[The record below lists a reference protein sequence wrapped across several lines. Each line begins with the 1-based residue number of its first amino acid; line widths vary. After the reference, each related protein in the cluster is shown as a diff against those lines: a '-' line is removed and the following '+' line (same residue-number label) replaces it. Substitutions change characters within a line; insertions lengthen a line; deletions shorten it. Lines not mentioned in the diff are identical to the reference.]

1 MSLSLGY
8 RPGHLTVNLV
18 RGTQFIDTIELTDP
32 LTGLPTP
39 WPVGT
44 TAWLRLYKPGT
55 AFDVTWPALIMGAL
69 MSWDVLPA
77 LVDDVPKGS
86 TAQLWLDYPDPG
98 LLPFVWVTGHVS
110 HEACG
115 GSGFDTLLVIP
126 PGFPGAGAIAVP
138 VPGPQGPPGVGG
150 SGAQVFNEDPG
161 GVQNGVNLNFTL
173 VSIPLAGSVRLCRN
187 GLREMLGVG
196 FTVSGSVVTFTTAPL
211 VTDELIVDYQIA

>member
-32 LTGLPTP
+32 VTGLPTP

-55 AFDVTWPALIMGAL
+55 AFDVTWPALVTGAL
-69 MSWDVLPA
+69 MQWDVLPA

-126 PGFPGAGAIAVP
+126 PGFPNAGAIAVP
-138 VPGPQGPPGVGG
+138 VPGPPGPGGGG
-150 SGAQVFNEDPG
+150 SGSWSFNETPS
-161 GVQNGVNLNFTL
+161 GVQNGVNLVFTL
-173 VSIPLAGSVRLCRN
+173 SSVPLVGVLKVYRN
-187 GLREMLGVG
+187 GLREKLGVG
-196 FTVSGSVVTFTTAPL
+196 YTVTGTTLTFTTAPL
-211 VTDELIVDYQIA
+211 ITDELTVDYQIA